1 MLRGMRKASSNW
13 LGKTI
18 MSVMFGVLIVSFGIW
33 GIADIFK
40 GFGQSS
46 LAKIGNTEIT
56 TEQFRNLYTDKLQQ
70 IGRQFGR
77 PLTMEQA
84 RQFGL
89 DRQVLQQV
97 IAEAALD
104 EGARRMG
111 LGQSDAEVVRAISE
125 DPNFKGLDGKFDPD
139 RFNQLIRQFGYNEQR
154 YIAEQ
159 RRVSLRRQLTGTVAA
174 GAGPSKTQLE
184 ALIRF
189 QNEQR
194 SIEYIN
200 LTEAQAGTIDP
211 PSPEAL
217 AAYFEDRKTLFRAP
231 EYRKIAILALTPD
244 ELAKSIT
251 VSDEDARK
259 IFEQRRERY
268 ATPERRQV
276 YQIAFPTMEE
286 AKAAREKIAAG
297 TSFED
302 IAKERKLT
310 PSDIDL
316 GSVTKAAIGD
326 PAIADAAFSLAPDTV
341 SEPIKG
347 ALVTALVKVTK
358 IEPGANPSFESLAD
372 VIKREIAMERARAQL
387 QDLHN
392 KIEDE
397 RGGGANIAEAAQK
410 LGLKAITVEAV
421 DRSGR
426 GPDGKPVTDLPQG
439 IDVVSPAFASNI
451 GVENDPVQF
460 NGGELWFDVLGVTPS
475 RDRTLEEVKDQVEKR
490 WRAEEVS
497 KRLRAKAAEL
507 IEKLEKGGKLDAEA
521 AALGVKVETA
531 TAFKRDAEV
540 KGVPERLIAAAF
552 RTPKDGVGQTEG
564 ANSTDWIVFK
574 VTDVITP
581 TVDMASDDVKKL
593 KETLERALSDEQ
605 IAQFVTKL
613 ESDVGTTINQNAF
626 AVATGAASSA
636 Q

>member
-1 MLRGMRKASSNW
+1 MRKASSNW

-18 MSVMFGVLIVSFGIW
+18 MSVMFGILIVSFGIW

-77 PLTMEQA
+77 PITSEQA
-84 RQFGL
+84 RAFGL

-111 LGQSDAEVVRAISE
+111 LGQSDADVVRAISE
-125 DPNFKGLDGKFDPD
+125 DPNFKGLNGKFDPD
-139 RFNQLIRQFGYNEQR
+139 RFNALIRQFGYNEQR

-159 RRVSLRRQLTGTVAA
+159 RRVSLRRQLTGTVAS
-174 GAGPSKTQLE
+174 GAEPSKTQLE

-194 SIEYIN
+194 SVEFVN

-217 AAYFEDRKTLFRAP
+217 AAYFEDRKPLFRAP
-231 EYRKIAILALTPD
+231 EYRKLAVLTLTPD

-251 VSDEDARK
+251 VSDEDAKK
-259 IFEQRRERY
+259 IFEQQRDRY
-268 ATPERRQV
+268 TTPERRQV

-316 GSVTKAAIGD
+316 GVVTKGAID

-341 SEPIKG
+341 SEPVKG

-358 IEPGANPSFESLAD
+358 IEPGANPSYESLAD
-372 VIKREIAMERARAQL
+372 VIKREVATERARSQL

-410 LGLKAITVEAV
+410 LGLKAITIEAV

-426 GPDGKPVTDLPQG
+426 GPDGKPVVGLPQG
-439 IDVVSPAFASNI
+439 IDVISPAFASNV
-451 GVENDPVQF
+451 GVENDTVQF

-507 IEKLEKGGKLDAEA
+507 IEKLEKGAKFDAEA

-531 TAFKRDAEV
+531 TAFKRDAQV
-540 KGVPERLIAAAF
+540 KDVPERLIAAAF

-593 KETLERALSDEQ
+593 KDTLQSGLSEEQ
-605 IAQFVTKL
+605 ISQFVTQL
-613 ESDVGTTINQNAF
+613 ESEVGTTINQNAF
-626 AVATGAASSA
+626 AVATGAASA

>member
-1 MLRGMRKASSNW
+1 MRKASSNW

-18 MSVMFGVLIVSFGIW
+18 MSVLFGILIVSFGIW

-46 LAKIGNTEIT
+46 LAKIGSTEIT
-56 TEQFRNLYTDKLQQ
+56 TEQFRNLFTDKLQQ

-77 PLTMEQA
+77 PITMEQA
-84 RQFGL
+84 RAFGL

-111 LGQSDAEVVRAISE
+111 LGQSDADVVRAISE

-159 RRVSLRRQLTGTVAA
+159 RRVSLRRQLTGTVAT
-174 GAGPSKTQLE
+174 GAEPSKTQLE

-194 SIEYIN
+194 SVQYVN

-217 AAYFEDRKTLFRAP
+217 AAYFEDRKALFRAP
-231 EYRKIAILALTPD
+231 EYRKLAVLTLTPD

-276 YQIAFPTMEE
+276 YQIAFPNMDE

-316 GSVTKAAIGD
+316 GTVTKAAIGD

-341 SEPIKG
+341 SEPVKG
-347 ALVTALVKVTK
+347 ALVTALLKVTK
-358 IEPGANPSFESLAD
+358 VESGANPSYESLAD
-372 VIKREIAMERARAQL
+372 VIKREIAMERARAQI

-410 LGLKAITVEAV
+410 LGLKAITIEAV

-426 GPDGKPVTDLPQG
+426 GPDGKPVTGLPQG
-439 IDVVSPAFASNI
+439 IDVVSPAFASNV
-451 GVENDPVQF
+451 GVENDSVQF

-490 WRAEEVS
+490 WRAEEIS
-497 KRLRAKAAEL
+497 KRLQAKATEMVG
-507 IEKLEKGGKLDAEA
+507 KLEKGGKLDAEA

-531 TAFKRDAEV
+531 TAFKRDAEI

-552 RTPKDGVGQTEG
+552 RTPKDGIGQTEG
-564 ANSTDWIVFK
+564 ANGTDWIVFK

-613 ESDVGTTINQNAF
+613 ESNVGTTINQQAF
-626 AVATGAASSA
+626 AVATGAASA